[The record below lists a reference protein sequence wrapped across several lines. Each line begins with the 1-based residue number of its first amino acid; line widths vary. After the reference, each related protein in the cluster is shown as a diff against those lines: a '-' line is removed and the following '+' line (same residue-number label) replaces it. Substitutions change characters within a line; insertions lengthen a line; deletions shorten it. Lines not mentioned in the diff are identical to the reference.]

1 MLKTMISLKKSC
13 LVEKLCHVHSHP
25 LDVAERNVPQK
36 KKIVINGSGSSKKG
50 LTLLRDKES

>member
-36 KKIVINGSGSSKKG
+36 KIVINGSGSSKKG
-50 LTLLRDKES
+50 LILLGDKES